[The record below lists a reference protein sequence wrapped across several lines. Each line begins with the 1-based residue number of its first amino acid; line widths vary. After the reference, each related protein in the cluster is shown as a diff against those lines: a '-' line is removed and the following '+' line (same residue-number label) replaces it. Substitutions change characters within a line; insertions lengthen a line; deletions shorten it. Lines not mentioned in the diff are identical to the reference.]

1 MFFQYARTDSAI
13 LHATMLPAGI
23 KQKKTAICEWLTK
36 RNENESKQFHWAVRD
51 VSEAYSP
58 IMFFIFLFFPLA
70 DKALI
75 CRMNG
80 VYEMMAAC

>member
-1 MFFQYARTDSAI
+1 
-13 LHATMLPAGI
+13 MLPAGI
-23 KQKKTAICEWLTK
+23 KQKKTAIYKQLTN
-36 RNENESKQFHWAVRD
+36 RNENESKQFHWAASD
-51 VSEAYSP
+51 DSEDYSP
-58 IMFFIFLFFPLA
+58 MMFYIFFFFSLA